1 MVPFISAIFYLQV
14 QWMVIGEA
22 GGLGPSVPRAVV
34 EELKQEGDSVTTKPT
49 VTTAMTTV
57 TTAMSPV
64 TTAMT
69 TVTTANAKAISAVT
83 GLTAIVA
90 TLKRDGATLT
100 PVQVNT
106 LFGLQDMTKF

>member
-49 VTTAMTTV
+49 VEGTAMV
-57 TTAMSPV
+57 
-64 TTAMT
+64 
-69 TVTTANAKAISAVT
+69 I
-83 GLTAIVA
+83 
-90 TLKRDGATLT
+90 TLNRDGATLT

-106 LFGLQDMTKF
+106 LFGLQDMTKFWHGPTLRALLGRKS

>member
-1 MVPFISAIFYLQV
+1 MVL
-14 QWMVIGEA
+14 GEA

-49 VTTAMTTV
+49 VEGTAMV
-57 TTAMSPV
+57 
-64 TTAMT
+64 
-69 TVTTANAKAISAVT
+69 I
-83 GLTAIVA
+83 
-90 TLKRDGATLT
+90 TLNRDGATLT